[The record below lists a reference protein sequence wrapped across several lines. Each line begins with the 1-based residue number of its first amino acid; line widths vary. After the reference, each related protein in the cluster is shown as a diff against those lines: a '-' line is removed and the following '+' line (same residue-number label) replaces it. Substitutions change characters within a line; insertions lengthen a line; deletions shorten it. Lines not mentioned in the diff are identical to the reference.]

1 MAPPLDESKL
11 DAALEALS
19 PEVAALIRDEIA
31 RKNSTIA
38 QQEGTIAQHEGTIA
52 QQEGTIAQQGAAIV
66 QQEGTIAQQGAA
78 IVQQEG
84 TIVQQQIVTVQM
96 ARTAAQ
102 MLFDAGMYVK
112 ALGILHK
119 AYTLTGLT
127 APLAFTQIVDAFYR
141 ATQLAARSAV
151 FSAAPHARRTRLP
164 AAATRDGRGA
174 AVRVCR
180 PAVRAADDARRSWHD
195 QLNRFL
201 CTNNY
206 RLIRS

>member
-1 MAPPLDESKL
+1 MADPAVN
-11 DAALEALS
+11 AALEALS

-38 QQEGTIAQHEGTIA
+38 QQEGTIAQQEGTIAQQEGTIA
-52 QQEGTIAQQGAAIV
+52 QQEGTIAQQGA
-66 QQEGTIAQQGAA
+66 
-78 IVQQEG
+78 

-102 MLFDAGMYVK
+102 MLFDAEMYVK
-112 ALGILHK
+112 SLLILHR

-195 QLNRFL
+195 QLKRFL